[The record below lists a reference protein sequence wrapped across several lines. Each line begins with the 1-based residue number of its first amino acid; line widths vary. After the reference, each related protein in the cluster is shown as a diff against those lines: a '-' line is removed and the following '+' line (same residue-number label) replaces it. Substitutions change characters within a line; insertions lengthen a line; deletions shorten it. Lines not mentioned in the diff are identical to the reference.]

1 VTLHDRFIR
10 KRVEDV
16 RIASIRYL
24 GDLAEVPARFAELR
38 KTVEPY
44 IAGDAIRLLHWTLPT
59 GKSDIEVAYPVSQD
73 VNVGP
78 VKTRTLPASEILS
91 VHHEGPLAPPE
102 AENSFTKTARPLYS
116 YAVEREYLIAEGP
129 FRLVYLEEG
138 DELKQA
144 TEEQKVELQV
154 PLFLSEWLG
163 YLSEGL
169 KEEAGDEAQE
179 CVMAGSN
186 AVLEETEIS
195 ERMMWV
201 KGAMERLDD
210 AVSDPETRCRI
221 VSGCAHRFPKVLIDE
236 MRQTYQ
242 EAGSIDELLASMR
255 RDRPKDGLPGPNYP
269 KRVGNTI
276 YEAKLPR
283 DPKGYK
289 NAKTDLE
296 RRISYCF
303 CPTLKV
309 AMRAG
314 ETISPTFCNCGA
326 GWFLQK
332 WEGILGKPVEV
343 ELIRSVLK
351 GDDLCEVAVH
361 LPPDV
366 T

>member
-1 VTLHDRFIR
+1 VTLPNRFIR
-10 KRVEDV
+10 KHVEDV

-44 IAGDAIRLLHWTLPT
+44 IAGDALRLLHWTLPT

-78 VKTRTLPASEILS
+78 AKTRTLVGGEILS
-91 VHHEGPLAPPE
+91 VCHEGPLAPPE
-102 AENSFTKTARPLYS
+102 AENSLTKTARPLYT
-116 YAVEREYLIAEGP
+116 YAVEHEYLIAEGP

-138 DELKQA
+138 DELKQT
-144 TEEQKVELQV
+144 TEEHRVELQV
-154 PLFLSEWLG
+154 PLFLTEWLG

-179 CVMAGSN
+179 CVMAGSD
-186 AVLEETEIS
+186 AILEETEIS
-195 ERMMWV
+195 ERVTWV
-201 KGAMERLDD
+201 KGAMERLDE
-210 AVSDPETRCRI
+210 AVPDPEARCRI
-221 VSGCAHRFPKVLIDE
+221 VSSCAHRFPEVLIDE
-236 MRQTYQ
+236 MRQAYQ

-255 RDRPKDGLPGPNYP
+255 RDRPKDGLPGPDYP
-269 KRVGNTI
+269 KRIGNTI
-276 YEAKLPR
+276 YEAKLPSN
-283 DPKGYK
+283 PKGYK
-289 NAKTDLE
+289 NAENDLE

-303 CPTLKV
+303 CPTLKA

-332 WEGILGKPVEV
+332 WGGILGKPVKV

>member
-10 KRVEDV
+10 KRVEEV

-38 KTVEPY
+38 KTVDPY
-44 IAGDAIRLLHWTLPT
+44 IAGDALRLLHWTLPT

-73 VNVGP
+73 VNVSP
-78 VKTRTLPASEILS
+78 VKTRTLTGSEILS
-91 VHHEGPLAPPE
+91 VCHEGPLAPPE
-102 AENSFTKTARPLYS
+102 AENSLTKTARPLYS
-116 YAVEREYLIAEGP
+116 YAVERGYLIAEGP
-129 FRLVYLEEG
+129 FRLVY
-138 DELKQA
+138 
-144 TEEQKVELQV
+144 
-154 PLFLSEWLG
+154 
-163 YLSEGL
+163 
-169 KEEAGDEAQE
+169 GDEAQE
-179 CVMAGSN
+179 CVMAGSD
-186 AVLEETEIS
+186 AILEDTEIS
-195 ERMMWV
+195 ERVAWT
-201 KGAMERLDD
+201 KGAMERLDN
-210 AVSDPETRCRI
+210 AVPDPEARCRI
-221 VSGCAHRFPKVLIDE
+221 VSGCTHRFPEVLINE
-236 MRQTYQ
+236 MRRTYQ

-255 RDRPKDGLPGPNYP
+255 RDRPKDGLPGPDYP

-289 NAKTDLE
+289 NAENDLE

-303 CPTLKV
+303 CPTLRA
-309 AMRAG
+309 AMRVA

-332 WEGILGKPVEV
+332 WEGILGKPVKV

-351 GDDLCEVAVH
+351 GEDLCEVAVH
-361 LPPDV
+361 LPPDA

>member
-1 VTLHDRFIR
+1 M
-10 KRVEDV
+10 

-24 GDLAEVPARFAELR
+24 GDLAEVPARFAELQ

-44 IAGDAIRLLHWTLPT
+44 IAGDALRLLHWTLPT

-91 VHHEGPLAPPE
+91 VQHEGPLSPPE
-102 AENSFTKTARPLYS
+102 AENSLTKTARPLYT

-129 FRLVYLEEG
+129 FRLVYLAGG

-154 PLFLSEWLG
+154 PLFLTEWLS
-163 YLSEGL
+163 YLEEGL
-169 KEEAGDEAQE
+169 DKHAGDKAQE
-179 CVMAGSN
+179 RVMAGSD
-186 AVLEETEIS
+186 AIFEETEIS
-195 ERMMWV
+195 ERVAWT
-201 KGAMERLDD
+201 KGAMERLDE
-210 AVSDPETRCRI
+210 AVPDPEARCRI
-221 VSGCAHRFPKVLIDE
+221 VSGCAHRFPKVLINE

-283 DPKGYK
+283 DPKGYR
-289 NAKTDLE
+289 NAENDLE

-303 CPTLKV
+303 CPTLRA

-332 WEGILGKPVEV
+332 
-343 ELIRSVLK
+343 
-351 GDDLCEVAVH
+351 DDLCEVAVH
-361 LPPDV
+361 LPVGV